1 MSTDTL
7 VLFEE
12 LRANTLMNME
22 NRHNRQELEKRQH
35 DERLAC
41 ALDRLTTE
49 IETDCVEKMK
59 QASHEG
65 HYYATLYSFT
75 NHDIFDEYKTV
86 FLLKGP
92 FRGKSV
98 YGLLYYEQKG
108 MVPIMKRLD
117 MKYRPI
123 EFFTK
128 YDRNTKTHH
137 LLASWK
143 GVDKNT

>member
-1 MSTDTL
+1 MATDTL
-7 VLFEE
+7 ILFEE
-12 LRANTLMNME
+12 LRSNTQLNID
-22 NRHNRQELEKRQH
+22 NRRTRQELEKRQH
-35 DERLAC
+35 DEKLAY

-59 QASHEG
+59 AASNEG
-65 HYYATLYSFT
+65 HYYATLCSFT
-75 NHDIFDEYKTV
+75 NQDIFDDYKTV

-98 YGLLYYEQKG
+98 YGLMYYEQKG
-108 MVPIMKRLD
+108 MIPIMKRLD

-143 GVDKNT
+143 GVVENT